1 MKKKIIEK
9 REELFNLDCDDWDND
24 ENILNI
30 NDVLNVFSKAK
41 NEGATHIEFDTT
53 SGWDGDKGFCL
64 ISSLIIIEE
73 TDVEYGRRISLKNE
87 ADKNE
92 AILKEKKERERMTK
106 ENAEKSK
113 ELLRKISLYEK
124 ELDRVMNTHSI
135 SVEPFQKSSVIV
147 SKPLQIQIRVLLI
160 SEYELIL
167 EDLNKK
173 LDEL

>member
-1 MKKKIIEK
+1 
-9 REELFNLDCDDWDND
+9 
-24 ENILNI
+24 
-30 NDVLNVFSKAK
+30 
-41 NEGATHIEFDTT
+41 
-53 SGWDGDKGFCL
+53 
-64 ISSLIIIEE
+64 
-73 TDVEYGRRISLKNE
+73 
-87 ADKNE
+87 
-92 AILKEKKERERMTK
+92 MTK

-124 ELDRVMNTHSI
+124 ELDKVMNTHSI

>member
-1 MKKKIIEK
+1 
-9 REELFNLDCDDWDND
+9 
-24 ENILNI
+24 
-30 NDVLNVFSKAK
+30 
-41 NEGATHIEFDTT
+41 
-53 SGWDGDKGFCL
+53 
-64 ISSLIIIEE
+64 
-73 TDVEYGRRISLKNE
+73 
-87 ADKNE
+87 
-92 AILKEKKERERMTK
+92 MTK

-135 SVEPFQKSSVIV
+135 SVDPFQQMSVIV

>member
-9 REELFNLDCDDWDND
+9 REELFNLDCDDWNND

-64 ISSLIIIEE
+64 ISSLIIREE

-92 AILKEKKERERMTK
+92 AILKEKKERELLK
-106 ENAEKSK
+106 NLKLKYEN
-113 ELLRKISLYEK
+113 
-124 ELDRVMNTHSI
+124 
-135 SVEPFQKSSVIV
+135 
-147 SKPLQIQIRVLLI
+147 
-160 SEYELIL
+160 
-167 EDLNKK
+167 
-173 LDEL
+173 

>member
-1 MKKKIIEK
+1 
-9 REELFNLDCDDWDND
+9 
-24 ENILNI
+24 
-30 NDVLNVFSKAK
+30 
-41 NEGATHIEFDTT
+41 
-53 SGWDGDKGFCL
+53 
-64 ISSLIIIEE
+64 
-73 TDVEYGRRISLKNE
+73 
-87 ADKNE
+87 
-92 AILKEKKERERMTK
+92 MTK

-124 ELDRVMNTHSI
+124 ELDKVMNSHSI